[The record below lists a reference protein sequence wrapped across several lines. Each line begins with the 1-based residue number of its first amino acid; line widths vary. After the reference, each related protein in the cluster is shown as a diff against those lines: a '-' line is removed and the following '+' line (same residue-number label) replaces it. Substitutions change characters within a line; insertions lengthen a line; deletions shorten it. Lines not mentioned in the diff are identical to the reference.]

1 MGNIVSPTGGVVF
14 PFLHS
19 QRRTTMSTNTT
30 THAVCRLLGGSGR
43 AQLTAVPVQKI
54 PALLAP
60 SKPLQAGM
68 CTLPFSLP
76 LAA

>member
-1 MGNIVSPTGGVVF
+1 
-14 PFLHS
+14 
-19 QRRTTMSTNTT
+19 MSTNTT

-43 AQLTAVPVQKI
+43 AQLTAVPVRKL

-60 SKPLQAGM
+60 SKPSPAAT
-68 CTLPFSLP
+68 CAIPFSPP

>member
-1 MGNIVSPTGGVVF
+1 
-14 PFLHS
+14 
-19 QRRTTMSTNTT
+19 MSTNTT

-43 AQLTAVPVQKI
+43 AQLATVPVRKL

-60 SKPLQAGM
+60 SK
-68 CTLPFSLP
+68 CLPAATCAIPSSLP